1 MDGSILSQYLITKGY
16 QVYGMVRRTTNRNL
30 NNLVKVL
37 NHPNFHLIEGDV
49 TDQNSILR
57 AINKSNC
64 NVILHLAAQSFVF
77 ESFITP
83 ENTANINALGTLRVL
98 QAIRESG
105 RKNEIKMYNA
115 ATSECFGKMIE
126 NPANE
131 NTPFY
136 PRSPYGV
143 SKVFAYFM
151 TKNYRQS
158 YDMFAVSGIAFNH
171 QAPLRRGVEFVS
183 RKITIGIKDIID
195 GKKDYIELGNIE
207 AKRDWGAAIDYIKAM
222 FLMLQNDK
230 PEDYVIGTGQTHS
243 VREFLE
249 LAFNRAG
256 LDNYNKY
263 IKINPQ
269 YFRPA
274 QVDVLRADYSKIN
287 RELGWKPTITFQ
299 ELVYGMV
306 DAELTGE
313 IPEKFRIL

>member
-1 MDGSILSQYLITKGY
+1 
-16 QVYGMVRRTTNRNL
+16 
-30 NNLVKVL
+30 
-37 NHPNFHLIEGDV
+37 
-49 TDQNSILR
+49 
-57 AINKSNC
+57 
-64 NVILHLAAQSFVF
+64 
-77 ESFITP
+77 
-83 ENTANINALGTLRVL
+83 
-98 QAIRESG
+98 
-105 RKNEIKMYNA
+105 
-115 ATSECFGKMIE
+115 
-126 NPANE
+126 
-131 NTPFY
+131 
-136 PRSPYGV
+136 
-143 SKVFAYFM
+143 
-151 TKNYRQS
+151 
-158 YDMFAVSGIAFNH
+158 
-171 QAPLRRGVEFVS
+171 
-183 RKITIGIKDIID
+183 
-195 GKKDYIELGNIE
+195 
-207 AKRDWGAAIDYIKAM
+207 
-222 FLMLQNDK
+222 MLQNDK

>member
-171 QAPLRRGVEFVS
+171 QAPLRRGIEFVS

-287 RELGWKPTITFQ
+287 RELGWEPTITFQ

>member
-287 RELGWKPTITFQ
+287 RELGWEPTITFQ